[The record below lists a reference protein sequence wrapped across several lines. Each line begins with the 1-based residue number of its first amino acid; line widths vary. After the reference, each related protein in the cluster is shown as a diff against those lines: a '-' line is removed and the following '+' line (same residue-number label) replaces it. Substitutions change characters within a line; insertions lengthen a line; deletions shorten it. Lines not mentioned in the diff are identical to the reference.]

1 MRKKNL
7 ILTDRWFG
15 SSKASS
21 FALLLFSFIPSIN
34 IAFLFGA
41 YDAFKSNHSID
52 ILLFIFQGIIGL
64 AFGITFF
71 APLWAKLPIST
82 ENDFLSF
89 RYCGKFVSILKN
101 TRSILLGVFVIPLL
115 MSLVIKTPLELLSKC
130 TFSNQWIYL
139 IVFGVLIIYGLKN
152 SISHRINFD
161 FIVGIIMVIVCLI
174 AIILLTFHPNMDA
187 LKIPL
192 SLNTISNSN
201 ILLAGFILWWFANI
215 VDLPDMRAQKLL
227 SASTIKSGYLSF
239 LIGNGVIMILQG
251 VFICVYALFRYDSY
265 PMVDCICVSALIISS
280 LVQLMNLQHWSG
292 SLMHRLFKELISNQ
306 RIRNYTPMVIS
317 ISIAYFICLLTS
329 NIFEIIQGILFFTA
343 GVGPVYVLRWF
354 YFRINAITQ
363 LTAMISSLFLG
374 LIYIILK
381 AYYPLAFSELTLFNL
396 TETNTVIL
404 VLGLINCLIWGSVM
418 MASQNETE
426 NNFSKERIKQIHSS
440 TRQNL
445 TEKTFQFVLTTM
457 VLLILFFGPYLLFI
471 GV

>member
-1 MRKKNL
+1 
-7 ILTDRWFG
+7 
-15 SSKASS
+15 
-21 FALLLFSFIPSIN
+21 
-34 IAFLFGA
+34 
-41 YDAFKSNHSID
+41 
-52 ILLFIFQGIIGL
+52 
-64 AFGITFF
+64 
-71 APLWAKLPIST
+71 
-82 ENDFLSF
+82 
-89 RYCGKFVSILKN
+89 
-101 TRSILLGVFVIPLL
+101 
-115 MSLVIKTPLELLSKC
+115 
-130 TFSNQWIYL
+130 
-139 IVFGVLIIYGLKN
+139 
-152 SISHRINFD
+152 
-161 FIVGIIMVIVCLI
+161 
-174 AIILLTFHPNMDA
+174 
-187 LKIPL
+187 
-192 SLNTISNSN
+192 
-201 ILLAGFILWWFANI
+201 
-215 VDLPDMRAQKLL
+215 
-227 SASTIKSGYLSF
+227 
-239 LIGNGVIMILQG
+239 
-251 VFICVYALFRYDSY
+251 
-265 PMVDCICVSALIISS
+265 
-280 LVQLMNLQHWSG
+280 MNLQHWSG
-292 SLMHRLFKELISNQ
+292 SLMHGLFKELISNQ

-374 LIYIILK
+374 LIYIMSK

-418 MASQNETE
+418 IASQNETE